1 MSESEDPSDLPFRA
15 VIRPQDS
22 EAAPGDG
29 GAGDDESFEGSA
41 EEGFD
46 VSQDELEAAYLRA
59 MEITEAAEAVV
70 GESLVP
76 SEIEDEDD
84 PLPTGNAATF
94 VTDDLPRG
102 ALDEDPAD
110 AAAETGIAET
120 GRPALTSRQVLEALL
135 FVGGSALTTKRLVE
149 ILGDGFTTEQ
159 VEGLVEELNTQY
171 AAENRPYSIQWGDS
185 GYQFQLR
192 PEFEKVRHR
201 VYGLGP
207 KEVKLS
213 QEALEVLAFVA
224 YQQPVRKA
232 DLEATERKNIL
243 GIVRQLIRRE
253 LVELRRSDAAPD
265 DPTYHTTSRFLELF
279 SLQSLDDLPFPADF
293 AFK

>member
-1 MSESEDPSDLPFRA
+1 MTMDPQESADLPFRA
-15 VIRPQDS
+15 VIRS
-22 EAAPGDG
+22 GDG
-29 GAGDDESFEGSA
+29 EPSDTEAMA
-41 EEGFD
+41 EDLSTEENFD

-76 SEIEDEDD
+76 SEITDEDD
-84 PLPTGNAATF
+84 PLPTGNAEAF
-94 VTDDLPRG
+94 IPSDLPRTT
-102 ALDEDPAD
+102 LDDEAVDEVDDTAVSE
-110 AAAETGIAET
+110 AA
-120 GRPALTSRQVLEALL
+120 RPALTSRQVLEALL

-159 VEGLVEELNTQY
+159 VEGLVEELNAQY

>member
-1 MSESEDPSDLPFRA
+1 MTMDPQDGVDLPFRA
-15 VIRPQDS
+15 VIRERDEDTP
-22 EAAPGDG
+22 
-29 GAGDDESFEGSA
+29 DDQLTEEPAA

-76 SEIEDEDD
+76 GEIADEDD
-84 PLPTGNAATF
+84 PLPTGNAETF
-94 VTDDLPRG
+94 LPGDLPRAARSEDSVG
-102 ALDEDPAD
+102 EVDETSVSDPA
-110 AAAETGIAET
+110 
-120 GRPALTSRQVLEALL
+120 RPALTSRQVLEALL

-159 VEGLVEELNTQY
+159 VEGLVEELNAQY

-243 GIVRQLIRRE
+243 SVVRQLIRRE

>member
-1 MSESEDPSDLPFRA
+1 MTMDPQESADLPFRA
-15 VIRPQDS
+15 VIRS
-22 EAAPGDG
+22 GDG
-29 GAGDDESFEGSA
+29 EPSDTEAMA
-41 EEGFD
+41 EDLSTEENFD

-76 SEIEDEDD
+76 SEITDEDD
-84 PLPTGNAATF
+84 PLPTGIAEAF
-94 VTDDLPRG
+94 IPSDLPRTT
-102 ALDEDPAD
+102 LDDEAVDEVED
-110 AAAETGIAET
+110 AAVSEAA
-120 GRPALTSRQVLEALL
+120 RPALTSRQVLEALL

-159 VEGLVEELNTQY
+159 VEGLVEELNAQY

>member
-1 MSESEDPSDLPFRA
+1 MTTDAQDNADLPFRA
-15 VIRPQDS
+15 VIRDRDEEVS
-22 EAAPGDG
+22 
-29 GAGDDESFEGSA
+29 DDQMAEEQSA

-84 PLPTGNAATF
+84 PLPSGNAATF
-94 VTDDLPRG
+94 VPSDLPRG
-102 ALDEDPAD
+102 ALDEDPVEEGD
-110 AAAETGIAET
+110 ETFVSDPA
-120 GRPALTSRQVLEALL
+120 RPALTSRQVLEALL

-149 ILGDGFTTEQ
+149 ILGGGFTTEQ
-159 VEGLVEELNTQY
+159 VEGLVEELNGQY

-243 GIVRQLIRRE
+243 SVVRQLIRRE